1 MKLRMLIAG
10 LLIGVAAFAADRGAE
25 LFSKANIQA
34 TAAGNLEEAIKL
46 YQRVATEFASDH
58 ALAAKA
64 LMAEAKCYETLG
76 QDKATKLYEQVAR
89 DFPDQKDSVA
99 AAKDRL
105 VVLRQGKQ
113 PAAPTTMTQRKIE
126 VSADLVNPLIL
137 SAFTDGQRVVFKD
150 SATGALMVSDVGGSG
165 RRIIFRQPKDRVVR
179 PVLVSRDF
187 SLVLMTLT
195 KPDKSITWAMVRTDG
210 TGYREIAGDFGY
222 NPEISWDNR
231 FVLAGQ
237 KSNGPTQLVR
247 ISLADGEVHKVMVTD
262 THKYR
267 FSPDGRFIA
276 YGGGG
281 FGVVGEKIFVMP
293 SQGGEPQL
301 VVDQDHPTLFDWTRD
316 GRYLI
321 VEERNDTTEALYL
334 IPVKDGQ
341 QTGKRV
347 LVRNGE
353 FKGGRTTASGSLIY
367 QADPAVG
374 LFMPWLGKLDR
385 ASGSL
390 AWEKLSLAG
399 NSARLHSP
407 TWSPDGTQIA
417 YFAYSGAV
425 AYSSDSEGSAGA
437 LRIRNIASGEE
448 RQLYKGEISL
458 LGSTRGGAC
467 FWAAKRPS
475 IFCIEGEKGER
486 NVLAIS
492 TDTGRAEP
500 LGTIPAG
507 LADGS
512 PAILSDDDRA
522 IYLTM
527 PSKLFY
533 ESTLVRWEIGSP
545 TWTTVYED
553 PGPHNVGL
561 SPDER
566 WIIRSYGELRPMAGG
581 DWRQLAPG
589 RRIYARE
596 FTSDGNWLVYTGQDA
611 DGKDGLFRVATSGG
625 PPERLGD
632 IPKGCLNGDIWVSPD
647 GKTFLADT
655 FNSRETWVLEN
666 FEPKQEAPKSV
677 LLPKAA
683 QPK

>member
-1 MKLRMLIAG
+1 MLIAG
-10 LLIGVAAFAADRGAE
+10 LLIGVTAFAGDSGAE
-25 LFSKANIQA
+25 LFSKANLQEK
-34 TAAGNLEEAIKL
+34 AAGNLEEAIKL

-113 PAAPTTMTQRKIE
+113 PAVPTTMVQRKIE

-137 SAFTDGQRVVFKD
+137 SAFTDGQRVVFRD
-150 SATGALMVSDVGGSG
+150 SVTGALMVSDVGGSG
-165 RRIIFRQPKDRVVR
+165 KRIIFRQPKDRVVR
-179 PVLVSRDF
+179 PVRVSRDF
-187 SLVLMTLT
+187 SLVLMSLT
-195 KPDKSITWAMVRTDG
+195 KPDKSITWAAVKTDG
-210 TGYREIAGDFGY
+210 TGYREIAGDFHDY
-222 NPEISWDNR
+222 NNLEISWDNR
-231 FVLAGQ
+231 SILLRPQ
-237 KSNGPTQLVR
+237 PNGTTQLVR
-247 ISLADGEVHKVMVTD
+247 ISLADGEIRRVIEKTD
-262 THKYR
+262 TKKYR
-267 FSPDGRFIA
+267 FSPDGRFVA

-281 FGVVGEKIFVMP
+281 FGEVGEKIFVMP
-293 SQGGEPQL
+293 SEGGEPQL
-301 VVDQDHPTLFDWTRD
+301 VVDQDHPTLVDWTRD

-321 VEERNDTTEALYL
+321 VEERHDSTEGLYL
-334 IPVKDGQ
+334 VPVKDGQ
-341 QTGKRV
+341 QAGKRV
-347 LVRNGE
+347 LVRYGE
-353 FKGGRTTASGSLIY
+353 FMGGHTTGNGSVIY
-367 QADPAVG
+367 GANPAIG
-374 LFMPWLGKLDR
+374 LFTPWLGKLDA

-390 AWEKLSLAG
+390 DWEKLSLAG
-399 NSARLHSP
+399 NGVRLHSP
-407 TWSPDGTQIA
+407 TWSPDGTQLA
-417 YFAYSGAV
+417 YVAYSGAV
-425 AYSSDSEGSAGA
+425 AYSSASDGSAGA

-448 RQLYKGEISL
+448 RQLYKGDISL
-458 LGSTRGGAC
+458 RGSTRGGAC

-475 IFCIEGEKGER
+475 IFCIEGKKGER
-486 NVLAIS
+486 HLLAIS

-500 LGTIPAG
+500 LGTLPAG

-512 PAILSDDDRA
+512 PALLSGDDRA

-533 ESTLVRWEIGSP
+533 ESKLVRWEIGSA

-553 PGPHNVGL
+553 PGPYNVGL

-566 WIIRSYGELRPMAGG
+566 WIIRPYGEVRPVAGG

-611 DGKDGLFRVATSGG
+611 DGRDGLFRVATSGG
-625 PPERLGD
+625 QPERLGD
-632 IPKGCLNGDIWVSPD
+632 IPKGGLNGDIWVSPD
-647 GKTFLADT
+647 GKTFFADT

-666 FEPKQEAPKSV
+666 FEPKQEAAKSA
-677 LLPKAA
+677 PHSKTA
-683 QPK
+683 PTK